1 MPRDARSPERSTGWD
16 CGDWIQLRWCNPR
29 SRSQPLAPGSD
40 PPASVPDRQGV
51 KENVRGRIIRV
62 SPSQPILAIPARSI
76 RTAGNRRSASDLEN
90 VHNELRFHIGTRL
103 LIGAVRDNHI
113 SSLVIGR
120 SAGLIGWRR
129 QRAKLVQLGEAALQ
143 RRDERPC
150 NVAMKNVLTFDAVAD
165 AATAWRY

>member
-1 MPRDARSPERSTGWD
+1 M
-16 CGDWIQLRWCNPR
+16 
-29 SRSQPLAPGSD
+29 
-40 PPASVPDRQGV
+40 
-51 KENVRGRIIRV
+51 
-62 SPSQPILAIPARSI
+62 SPSQLILAIPARSI

-90 VHNELRFHIGTRL
+90 VHNELRFHIGTRF
-103 LIGAVRDNHI
+103 LIDAVRDNHK
-113 SSLVIGR
+113 SSLVISR

-129 QRAKLVQLGEAALQ
+129 QRAIVVQLGEAALQ